1 MKTRL
6 TRTAIFRLLILV
18 LPVVGFP
25 STGFAQTTTGTILGT
40 VTDQAEAIV
49 PGATVTVKNIETGVT
64 RSITT
69 DEAGRYRVAAL
80 LPGKYEVKAEREGFS
95 TELRSGG
102 GY

>member
-40 VTDQAEAIV
+40 VTDQAGAIV
-49 PGATVTVKNIETGVT
+49 PGATVTIKNIETGVT

-69 DEAGRYRVAAL
+69 DESKVVLEDFLMRIKVQSYNLVFV
-80 LPGKYEVKAEREGFS
+80 VKILE
-95 TELRSGG
+95 
-102 GY
+102 